1 MARFEKLQ
9 TSNIYYLRNSECYLV
24 KGNLTREDVTLFNS
38 ITRKIVLILTNTK
51 GQNSNILRLLDP
63 DRISFSV
70 LGGINYLQKAKYNN
84 EDYVACTMYSPINL
98 SNIINIFE
106 SIESKIKEEWTTIQ
120 KSMYVYKTLVESLYY
135 TDTPLTLKEN
145 GLNIYGSLNAL
156 IYNKGNDFG
165 LSLIFKE
172 AMDRLGI
179 ECFFQNK
186 TYNSSWN
193 AIKIED
199 GTYLVDMARDVL
211 NKTSDGT
218 CGFLYFARETSGDFY
233 EEECRDISKDN
244 EEILVSAIKYDVN
257 KMVKDFDAINKKI
270 SIFSKPMK
278 KYTNNKKETFY
289 YMYIG
294 ETEGLSTYIIRQNN
308 DIDYYYLNK
317 DLDIKEYLDKDSLEA
332 ASKFYSHN
340 ISKERLSSE
349 VKRFNRYVRDDGS
362 MFLLFE
368 TKHKLKSNVR
378 EFYLIEPDE
387 EDKQPILKRTKIL
400 SETPLLDLYDK
411 EEKAYVA
418 DVFLSQERLR
428 LKAMNSHGYVGY
440 ISKNFSQ
447 LYNKR

>member
-1 MARFEKLQ
+1 
-9 TSNIYYLRNSECYLV
+9 
-24 KGNLTREDVTLFNS
+24 
-38 ITRKIVLILTNTK
+38 
-51 GQNSNILRLLDP
+51 
-63 DRISFSV
+63 
-70 LGGINYLQKAKYNN
+70 
-84 EDYVACTMYSPINL
+84 
-98 SNIINIFE
+98 
-106 SIESKIKEEWTTIQ
+106 
-120 KSMYVYKTLVESLYY
+120 
-135 TDTPLTLKEN
+135 
-145 GLNIYGSLNAL
+145 
-156 IYNKGNDFG
+156 
-165 LSLIFKE
+165 
-172 AMDRLGI
+172 
-179 ECFFQNK
+179 
-186 TYNSSWN
+186 
-193 AIKIED
+193 
-199 GTYLVDMARDVL
+199 
-211 NKTSDGT
+211 
-218 CGFLYFARETSGDFY
+218 
-233 EEECRDISKDN
+233 
-244 EEILVSAIKYDVN
+244 
-257 KMVKDFDAINKKI
+257 
-270 SIFSKPMK
+270 
-278 KYTNNKKETFY
+278 
-289 YMYIG
+289 MYIG

-362 MFLLFE
+362 IFLLFE